1 MILPP
6 FKVFLHFVIYD
17 FFSPSHNAITFILM
31 DNTKHRSVTIVGNLD
46 DNLDISRVERLHKE
60 NIA

>member
-6 FKVFLHFVIYD
+6 FKVFLDWVIYG
-17 FFSPSHNAITFILM
+17 FFSPSHNAISFILM
-31 DNTKHRSVTIVGNLD
+31 DNTEHCSVTIVGNLEN
-46 DNLDISRVERLHKE
+46 NLDISREERLHKE